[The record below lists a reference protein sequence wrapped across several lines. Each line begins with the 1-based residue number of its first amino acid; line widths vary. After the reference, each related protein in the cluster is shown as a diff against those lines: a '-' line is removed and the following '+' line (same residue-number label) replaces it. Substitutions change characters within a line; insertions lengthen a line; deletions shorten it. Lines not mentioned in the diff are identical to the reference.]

1 LPIELGGT
9 SISINGVACGIYAV
23 TATSISFV
31 VPIGLVPNSG
41 TTSYPVVINSNGLV
55 IRGQVVIVSAQ
66 PDIFT
71 DANGPGGRA
80 MVCNITRVT
89 SGCLTEPFNVT
100 SDNGTGTLVPTVLEI
115 HLTGLLRGTAA
126 TAITVTIGTT
136 SIVPSNVIQLDQ
148 PGFQEIDI
156 TLPTAVDR
164 GDLPIVVKVAT
175 ATSRPTDSAPHVT
188 INP

>member
-1 LPIELGGT
+1 
-9 SISINGVACGIYAV
+9 
-23 TATSISFV
+23 
-31 VPIGLVPNSG
+31 
-41 TTSYPVVINSNGLV
+41 VVINSNGTV
-55 IRGQVVIVSAQ
+55 ILGQVVIVSSQ

-71 DANGPGGRA
+71 STNGPLGRA
-80 MVCNITRVT
+80 IVCNVT
-89 SGCLTEPFNVT
+89 NPLTPGCLTEPFNVT

-164 GDLPIVVKVAT
+164 GDLPIVVKVGT